1 MIEEEE
7 EEDGGGGGGGEGG
20 EGEEEEETTKKSRK
34 CSLVLKP
41 HNRKERARYVFK
53 WNGYSPCFH
62 VIENEAPLSSLPC
75 EDKKKIG
82 ISFLVHS
89 IPTKFSS
96 LLFICF
102 HKNPYRTVHCISA
115 YCIRHQST
123 IERRR
128 TLR

>member
-7 EEDGGGGGGGEGG
+7 EE
-20 EGEEEEETTKKSRK
+20 EEKTTKKSRK
-34 CSLVLKP
+34 CSLDLKP
-41 HNRKERARYVFK
+41 HNGKARARQVFK

-62 VIENEAPLSSLPC
+62 VIENEAPLSSLPR

-82 ISFLVHS
+82 ISFPAHS

-102 HKNPYRTVHCISA
+102 HKNPYRAAHCIRA
-115 YCIRHQST
+115 YRIRHQGT
-123 IERRR
+123 IERTRR
-128 TLR
+128 KLKCLPPYLEPRS